1 MVMDIVLIWVRRE
14 AEYFCKGH
22 WTTQITLIAKA
33 NFLSAR
39 SASAQGAA
47 R

>member
-14 AEYFCKGH
+14 AEYFCRED
-22 WTTQITLIAKA
+22 WTTQIALIAKA
-33 NFLSAR
+33 NFLPAR
-39 SASAQGAA
+39 SAWAQGAA